1 MIFFDGTYRLQRRD
15 DAPSTSMGRWACAW
29 RLRLI
34 DLSMSRP
41 EVKHIKPIIVV
52 ATQTGEGLFKTTCA
66 ESMGRRICRDFTLDI
81 DAILWIEHFPD
92 NPDRMYVASF
102 RPKSYLGH
110 ATFYDIDWRP
120 IRPNELEAIKPF
132 IPECD
137 AVQTE

>member
-15 DAPSTSMGRWACAW
+15 DAPSKSMGRWACAW
-29 RLRLI
+29 RLRII

-41 EVKHIKPIIVV
+41 SVKHIKPIIVV

-81 DAILWIEHFPD
+81 AEILWIEHFPD

-102 RPKSYLGH
+102 RPKSYFGH
-110 ATFYDIDWRP
+110 ETFYDIDWRL
-120 IRPNELEAIKPF
+120 IRPNEIEAIKPF
-132 IPECD
+132 IPECK
-137 AVQTE
+137 AE